1 MSPYENLPEIQWKE
15 TTKRLINDHPLSQDV
30 LISTVLEAWDG
41 ILRTKIANEL
51 QIGIDI
57 FPTPQILGNYLHEL
71 IPVLLEKKY
80 PGQWTRDIEKKDKD
94 LVCVTNPYYSV
105 EIKTSSNANNI
116 YGNASYG
123 QEDSANASSKTKDG
137 YYLAINFEKFVPSE
151 KNFIPRIK
159 KIHFGWL
166 DHSDWHSQNAPSGQA
181 ATISPI
187 VRDNKLL
194 LLYDVNKGGKQN
206 I

>member
-80 PGQWTRDIEKKDKD
+80 PGQWTRDIEKMIRILYVLLTRTTLLKSRHRQMLIIFMEMQVMVK
-94 LVCVTNPYYSV
+94 
-105 EIKTSSNANNI
+105 KTV
-116 YGNASYG
+116 
-123 QEDSANASSKTKDG
+123 QT
-137 YYLAINFEKFVPSE
+137 LH
-151 KNFIPRIK
+151 PRQK
-159 KIHFGWL
+159 M
-166 DHSDWHSQNAPSGQA
+166 D
-181 ATISPI
+181 TI
-187 VRDNKLL
+187 
-194 LLYDVNKGGKQN
+194 
-206 I
+206 

>member
-71 IPVLLEKKY
+71 IPVLLEKNIPVNGHEILKKMIRILY
-80 PGQWTRDIEKKDKD
+80 VLLTRTTLLKSRHRQMLIIFMEMQVMVKKTVQT
-94 LVCVTNPYYSV
+94 LH
-105 EIKTSSNANNI
+105 
-116 YGNASYG
+116 
-123 QEDSANASSKTKDG
+123 
-137 YYLAINFEKFVPSE
+137 
-151 KNFIPRIK
+151 PRQK
-159 KIHFGWL
+159 M
-166 DHSDWHSQNAPSGQA
+166 D
-181 ATISPI
+181 TI
-187 VRDNKLL
+187 
-194 LLYDVNKGGKQN
+194 
-206 I
+206 

>member
-51 QIGIDI
+51 QIGIDS

-80 PGQWTRDIEKKDKD
+80 PGQWTRDIEKNDKD

-159 KIHFGWL
+159 KIRFGWL

>member
-80 PGQWTRDIEKKDKD
+80 PGQWTRDIEKNDKD

-159 KIHFGWL
+159 KIRFGWL

>member
-51 QIGIDI
+51 QIGINI

-159 KIHFGWL
+159 KIRFGWL

>member
-71 IPVLLEKKY
+71 IPVFLEKKY
-80 PGQWTRDIEKKDKD
+80 PGQCTRYI
-94 LVCVTNPYYSV
+94 
-105 EIKTSSNANNI
+105 
-116 YGNASYG
+116 
-123 QEDSANASSKTKDG
+123 
-137 YYLAINFEKFVPSE
+137 
-151 KNFIPRIK
+151 
-159 KIHFGWL
+159 
-166 DHSDWHSQNAPSGQA
+166 
-181 ATISPI
+181 
-187 VRDNKLL
+187 
-194 LLYDVNKGGKQN
+194 
-206 I
+206 

>member
-71 IPVLLEKKY
+71 IPVFLETKY

-137 YYLAINFEKFVPSE
+137 YYLAINFEKFIPSE

-159 KIHFGWL
+159 KIRFGWL
-166 DHSDWHSQNAPSGQA
+166 DHSDWHSQNASSGQA